1 MGQMDEFYKG
11 AELGLR
17 VSDQRARHTNLAERA
32 AQTNRQL
39 DISERQADANMSRLN
54 LLNKQ
59 LDYDYTQQ
67 KNDDNETTL
76 QLNALKDYKEQLAD
90 VANTEGFTKLPQP
103 PAGLHGTYQQD
114 AFRAHE
120 GYLSSRQNDR
130 DYKRHVADVD
140 DKNDLIDNHG
150 LPADW
155 QAREPL
161 ARDTMLDRAQKSR
174 AITTATKIAYEM
186 GVREA
191 DLQNIR
197 LEHFFNPDTGKLD
210 EASFRSAI
218 QPRSTLIMTS
228 QTTHPTGGASKTYT
242 TKDAVIRKAQTYTA
256 KTALERGVR
265 IKDEVR
271 KRRQKLSDDEN
282 GYTESEINAKI
293 RQEFPPDGVRR
304 DGSGNVI
311 ETLYTGDQK
320 QDANG
325 NVVVYTGG
333 DPSKKTSWSKV
344 Q

>member
-39 DISERQADANMSRLN
+39 DISERQADVNMSRLN

-67 KNDDNETTL
+67 KNDDNETTF
-76 QLNALKDYKEQLAD
+76 QLDALKTYKEQLANA
-90 VANTEGFTKLPQP
+90 ANAEGFTKLPQP
-103 PAGLHGTYQQD
+103 PAGLHGTHQQD
-114 AFRAHE
+114 AFRAHQ
-120 GYLSSRQNDR
+120 GYLTSRQNDR

-161 ARDTMLDRAQKSR
+161 ARDAILDRAQKSR

-191 DLQNIR
+191 DLQDIR

-210 EASFRSAI
+210 EDSFRYAI

-242 TKDAVIRKAQTYTA
+242 SKAVIEEKRQFANAKDASDHYTRVLSSMQKMKAELMSDTGD
-256 KTALERGVR
+256 ALSEQEADARVAQIYKPDDY
-265 IKDEVR
+265 IK
-271 KRRQKLSDDEN
+271 N
-282 GYTESEINAKI
+282 T
-293 RQEFPPDGVRR
+293 
-304 DGSGNVI
+304 DGSR
-311 ETLYTGDQK
+311 TPLYRGQQITDRGI
-320 QDANG
+320 
-325 NVVVYTGG
+325 VYVYMGG
-333 DPSKKTSWSKV
+333 PVDKDSSWKKLR
-344 Q
+344 